1 MNERALTEAEQA
13 VVERE
18 LGWGKGWAV
27 VRVAPGRKLVRMV
40 TPQDEELYHTLLSD
54 PEPRLIFH

>member
-27 VRVAPGRKLVRMV
+27 VRVAPGRKLVLMV
-40 TPQDEELYHTLLSD
+40 TPQDESCKIGRAHV
-54 PEPRLIFH
+54 